1 MCFKGV
7 LGRKFERERRES
19 IADLDNYNVQ
29 YQYNV
34 FLDDGYGKQHANFN
48 TIEDMLFEVFRN
60 EENGSIDSIS
70 ISEFLKAL
78 ENTGLRRTDP
88 RLKDMIQ
95 NLEKHQRRLGQSNR
109 SNFEE
114 ILLGRKEFKHII
126 YKNIPSPK
134 KLMIFMKPWK
144 KIKNGKVAD
153 YISLLAREDP
163 EMFGISICTVDGQR
177 YSLGNCTHPFTM
189 QSCCKPLNY
198 GIALNELGQ
207 ETVHQYVGVEP
218 SGQKSNDL
226 ELDTNNRPHNPFVN
240 SGAIVINSLLQTLVK
255 PEMSFAEKFDFIS
268 TYLKRM
274 GGGEYIGFNNSV
286 FLAEREISDRNYAL
300 AYYMKEHKC
309 FPKGFNLKD
318 CLDFWFQCCS
328 MEANCETMAVIVRN
342 VCSLL
347 HSCGFYEFSGKFAF
361 KIGLPGKSSVA
372 GSMMMVLPNTMG
384 ICIYSPRLDEF
395 GNSCRGLSFCEELV
409 KTFNFHRYDHSTQ
422 YSTNKIDPRRRIQ
435 DTKGDTIVSLLY
447 SAFNGDLNSL
457 KRHMFLSHNMNSSDF
472 DGRTPL
478 HIAATEG
485 HLECV
490 KFLIT
495 ACEVNP
501 EPADRWG
508 CTPLNNAEQFGHH
521 QVANCLRA
529 WDSKK

>member
-1 MCFKGV
+1 
-7 LGRKFERERRES
+7 
-19 IADLDNYNVQ
+19 
-29 YQYNV
+29 
-34 FLDDGYGKQHANFN
+34 
-48 TIEDMLFEVFRN
+48 
-60 EENGSIDSIS
+60 
-70 ISEFLKAL
+70 
-78 ENTGLRRTDP
+78 
-88 RLKDMIQ
+88 
-95 NLEKHQRRLGQSNR
+95 
-109 SNFEE
+109 
-114 ILLGRKEFKHII
+114 
-126 YKNIPSPK
+126 
-134 KLMIFMKPWK
+134 
-144 KIKNGKVAD
+144 
-153 YISLLAREDP
+153 
-163 EMFGISICTVDGQR
+163 
-177 YSLGNCTHPFTM
+177 
-189 QSCCKPLNY
+189 
-198 GIALNELGQ
+198 
-207 ETVHQYVGVEP
+207 
-218 SGQKSNDL
+218 
-226 ELDTNNRPHNPFVN
+226 
-240 SGAIVINSLLQTLVK
+240 
-255 PEMSFAEKFDFIS
+255 
-268 TYLKRM
+268 
-274 GGGEYIGFNNSV
+274 
-286 FLAEREISDRNYAL
+286 
-300 AYYMKEHKC
+300 
-309 FPKGFNLKD
+309 
-318 CLDFWFQCCS
+318 
-328 MEANCETMAVIVRN
+328 MEANCETMAVIGATLANGGACPITREKVLENSAVRN

-529 WDSKK
+529 WIAKSNETLTAKAGKHILKQLQERLENQTIQD